1 MEPKPPEIYTAAAS
15 EMQKNYQEAL
25 KRLAD
30 YRLEKIRQENLA
42 FEADLQARKTSTSA
56 MAAQT
61 RQNTQA
67 HMQNMA
73 NQNRQTQWAA
83 EDRTRNLPWEDKMRD
98 WQEQDRARQL
108 DWSQQDRNISMED
121 RQRMMQLQDEQLNWA
136 RQDRRAMQDYNQS
149 MKDWGWIGDAA
160 SIVGGGIGA
169 AVGGPGGAMLGSQLG
184 GGLGRMGMNI
194 GIGPSPSGQMPTMGF
209 NPQAIGNLAGM
220 YMNQQAA
227 QHGSQYNP
235 FQWTQTQ
242 LPTTGPQAAQG
253 SSGLPQNF
261 DFQLKPGGFAGSSY

>member
-1 MEPKPPEIYTAAAS
+1 MEPKPPEIYTEAAS

-42 FEADLQARKTSTSA
+42 FEADLQARKTSTAA
-56 MAAQT
+56 MSAQT

-73 NQNRQTQWAA
+73 NQNRQTQWAM
-83 EDRTRNLPWEDKMRD
+83 EDRNRNLPWEDKMRG

-108 DWSQQDRNISMED
+108 DWAQQDRNMSMED
-121 RQRMMQLQDEQLNWA
+121 RQRMMQLQNEQLNWA
-136 RQDRRAMQDYNQS
+136 RQDRQDMRDYRED
-149 MKDWGWIGDAA
+149 MKNWGWIGDAA
-160 SIVGGGIGA
+160 SIIGGGIGA
-169 AVGGPGGAMLGSQLG
+169 VAGGPGGAMLGSQLG

-220 YMNQQAA
+220 YMNQQAG
-227 QHGSQYNP
+227 QYGSQYNP
-235 FQWTQTQ
+235 FSWQQTP
-242 LPTTGPQAAQG
+242 LPNQMSAPGGGQ
-253 SSGLPQNF
+253 SLQNF